1 VVDVGAP
8 REPAVAPRLNAM
20 PVDWTP
26 DDLAPRASRAF
37 RHARRRF
44 LRGDRIDMLT
54 IAAELDVNR
63 VTLYRW
69 IGRREELLVRILW
82 SLGRLTLRE
91 LTEEISARGW
101 DRARV
106 PEVLS
111 RYVLGVLSTHGMR
124 TFLRTEGDLA
134 MRLLTTSEWGFQSAL
149 LHHVNAMLRDDI
161 AAGVRDDD
169 EPLADL
175 AFAAVRIMESFVYS
189 DRITG
194 EEPDAE
200 RARRVL
206 HVLLR

>member
-1 VVDVGAP
+1 
-8 REPAVAPRLNAM
+8 M
-20 PVDWTP
+20 PVDWSP
-26 DDLAPRASRAF
+26 DELAPRAGRAF

-54 IAAELDVNR
+54 IAAELGVNR

-69 IGRREELLVRILW
+69 VGRREELLVRILW

-91 LTEEISARGW
+91 LGEEISARGR
-101 DRARV
+101 DRTRV

-111 RYVLGVLSTHGMR
+111 RYVLEVLSNRGTR
-124 TFLRTEGDLA
+124 VFLRNEGELG

-149 LHHVNAMLRDDI
+149 VHHVTGMLRDD
-161 AAGVRDDD
+161 ATAGVRDDD

-175 AFAAVRIMESFVYS
+175 AYAAVRIMESFVYS

-194 EEPDAE
+194 EQPDAD

>member
-1 VVDVGAP
+1 MGA
-8 REPAVAPRLNAM
+8 RRDPAVALPVSAM

-26 DDLAPRASRAF
+26 DDLAPRAGRAF
-37 RHARRRF
+37 RHARRQF

-69 IGRREELLVRILW
+69 VGRREELLVRILW
-82 SLGRLTLRE
+82 SLGRLTLGE
-91 LTEEISARGW
+91 LTEEISAHGW

-124 TFLRTEGDLA
+124 RFLRNEGDLA
-134 MRLLTTSEWGFQSAL
+134 MRLLTTGEWGFQSAL
-149 LHHVNAMLRDDI
+149 VHHVTGMLREDVT
-161 AAGVRDDD
+161 AGVRGDD

-175 AFAAVRIMESFVYS
+175 AYAAVRIMESFVYS

-194 EEPDAE
+194 EEPNAA